1 MQPRILI
8 VYTGGTIGMT
18 EDLSTGALVPFS
30 FDHLMKNVPKIG
42 RLGFNLDHVEMDPPI
57 DSSNMNPACW
67 ARIASVIA
75 DRYED
80 FDGFVVL
87 HGTDTM
93 AYTASALSFMLSGLA
108 KPVVL
113 TGSQLPIGEIR
124 EDGTENLITALQI
137 AAARTDAGEP
147 MVQEVAISFGRH
159 LWRGNRA
166 TKVSSTNFG
175 AFQSF
180 NYPPLA
186 DMDLHIVFRE
196 RLLARPARH
205 ARVAGGH
212 DLIDHA
218 LLPAL
223 ERIGVR
229 GPIPPVAR
237 RPPIRHDER
246 PRGARAVDARVGEV
260 LVLLPLGREGLVV
273 GPEVDV
279 LRAGA
284 RRGPVLLREPVHL
297 AAHLRDGGDP
307 ERVGGRRERLH
318 SSRVTIAHGSVV
330 GDLQHRNDAR
340 DELVGQEARPLPREP
355 GPEVGRLPAP
365 LVLLVGE
372 RSHGDGRGHEGEAGH
387 AAPVRALV
395 GANPH
400 DAELDDAG
408 VAERQRPRVAD
419 LDPVL
424 RGNRPP
430 LLVRGR
436 GGYEAGDV
444 RELLPGVLVEG
455 ARGDALGRALVLGR
469 TRAPAVRDEH
479 EQRRRQ
485 GDERDREEEGERRE
499 APATATSHIL
509 SLLLRACAAGGA
521 ALPAPSVA
529 CQFRGSPPCRSGLSA
544 FSMTSVS

>member
-180 NYPPLA
+180 NYPPLPTWTCTSFSA
-186 DMDLHIVFRE
+186 SACSLGPLREGRWRRRSPMDDAVSVVFLYPGTPR
-196 RLLARPARH
+196 RCC
-205 ARVAGGH
+205 
-212 DLIDHA
+212 
-218 LLPAL
+218 
-223 ERIGVR
+223 
-229 GPIPPVAR
+229 GPSWNR
-237 RPPIRHDER
+237 RP
-246 PRGARAVDARVGEV
+246 
-260 LVLLPLGREGLVV
+260 
-273 GPEVDV
+273 
-279 LRAGA
+279 
-284 RRGPVLLREPVHL
+284 
-297 AAHLRDGGDP
+297 
-307 ERVGGRRERLH
+307 
-318 SSRVTIAHGSVV
+318 
-330 GDLQHRNDAR
+330 
-340 DELVGQEARPLPREP
+340 
-355 GPEVGRLPAP
+355 
-365 LVLLVGE
+365 
-372 RSHGDGRGHEGEAGH
+372 
-387 AAPVRALV
+387 
-395 GANPH
+395 
-400 DAELDDAG
+400 
-408 VAERQRPRVAD
+408 
-419 LDPVL
+419 
-424 RGNRPP
+424 
-430 LLVRGR
+430 
-436 GGYEAGDV
+436 
-444 RELLPGVLVEG
+444 
-455 ARGDALGRALVLGR
+455 
-469 TRAPAVRDEH
+469 
-479 EQRRRQ
+479 
-485 GDERDREEEGERRE
+485 
-499 APATATSHIL
+499 
-509 SLLLRACAAGGA
+509 
-521 ALPAPSVA
+521 
-529 CQFRGSPPCRSGLSA
+529 
-544 FSMTSVS
+544 